1 MRAEGC
7 NRAARPAP
15 TRVLCTRKASK
26 KPASVYAKMKAF
38 VVFLLFGLVS
48 VVQSQFLQEV
58 ALGRNVTL
66 NCTSNANVV
75 WEIVGSVD
83 QSPIVIYLTVPPVAQ
98 ERGFVLEIPPDRNVK
113 RLQVL
118 GSVENNHTVIK
129 CKKSGNGSGIT
140 VAYRLSVI
148 GPPERPGEV
157 RGWVVEFSPLRL
169 RLEWEEPFSHTDHP
183 VLYYT
188 LYTRDGG
195 ALFTTNTSSVTF
207 GLEDVEFSS
216 NCIRSADGIEV
227 AAVSDIGM
235 SEPSPVESIW
245 RGLWPFLSE

>member
-118 GSVENNHTVIK
+118 GT
-129 CKKSGNGSGIT
+129 SGEARRGERVGGG
-140 VAYRLSVI
+140 VLSTETETGV
-148 GPPERPGEV
+148 
-157 RGWVVEFSPLRL
+157 
-169 RLEWEEPFSHTDHP
+169 
-183 VLYYT
+183 
-188 LYTRDGG
+188 GG
-195 ALFTTNTSSVTF
+195 A
-207 GLEDVEFSS
+207 
-216 NCIRSADGIEV
+216 I
-227 AAVSDIGM
+227 
-235 SEPSPVESIW
+235 
-245 RGLWPFLSE
+245 LSH

>member
-1 MRAEGC
+1 M
-7 NRAARPAP
+7 
-15 TRVLCTRKASK
+15 
-26 KPASVYAKMKAF
+26 
-38 VVFLLFGLVS
+38 
-48 VVQSQFLQEV
+48 
-58 ALGRNVTL
+58 TL

-148 GPPERPGEV
+148 GNGNIVLLYSGYTYFSGPPERPGEV